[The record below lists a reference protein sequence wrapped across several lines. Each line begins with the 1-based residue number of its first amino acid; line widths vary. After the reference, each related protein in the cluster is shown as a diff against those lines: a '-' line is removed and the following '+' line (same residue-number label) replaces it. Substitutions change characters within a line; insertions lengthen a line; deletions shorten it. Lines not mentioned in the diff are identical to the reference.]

1 MSRIASS
8 KPNTLRLYDNIS
20 GSNLELY
27 YRTPTPAE
35 QAKYINGMHKRV
47 RNKVV
52 TRTGENRQK
61 WGKEILEGFRDND
74 FGYEKDGETIMVSS
88 MAGKPGYREDWKEW
102 FCKNNA
108 DLVDTLAIH
117 AFENT
122 SDLDEDKDLDDATE
136 EDTNPN

>member
-1 MSRIASS
+1 MRVASN

-20 GSNLELY
+20 GSTLELH
-27 YRTPTPAE
+27 YRTPAPTE

-52 TRTGENRQK
+52 NRTGENRQA
-61 WGKEILEGFRDND
+61 WGKEILKGFRDGD
-74 FGYEKDGETIMVSS
+74 FGEERDGQVVPVSS
-88 MAGKPGYREDWKEW
+88 NPGSPGYREDWKDW
-102 FCKNNA
+102 FCTNNA

-122 SDLDEDKDLDDATE
+122 SDRDEDKDLGDGTK

>member
-1 MSRIASS
+1 MRVASN
-8 KPNTLRLYDNIS
+8 KPNILRLFDNIS

-27 YRTPTPAE
+27 YRTPTPSE

-52 TRTGENRQK
+52 NRTGENRQT
-61 WGKEILEGFRDND
+61 WGKEILMGFRDND
-74 FGYEKDGETIMVSS
+74 FGEEIDGQVKVVSS
-88 MAGKPGYREDWKEW
+88 TPGSEGYREDWKEW

-122 SDLDEDKDLDDATE
+122 SDRDEDKDLDDDTG